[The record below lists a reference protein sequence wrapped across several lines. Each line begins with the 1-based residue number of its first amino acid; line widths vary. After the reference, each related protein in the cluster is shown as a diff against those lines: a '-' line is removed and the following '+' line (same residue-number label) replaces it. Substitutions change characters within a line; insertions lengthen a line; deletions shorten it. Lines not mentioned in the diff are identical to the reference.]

1 MRPWAEDIFPP
12 AYRIGWR
19 KNTEVFFAAGFSRS
33 GFVSSGSSGSLV
45 IITASVTRRETAG
58 SWNSFETDGFLL
70 CVRVSKKSHSVDFS
84 AKLGVDVTPV
94 SAARRWELIGA

>member
-1 MRPWAEDIFPP
+1 MEEEYTSLFRC
-12 AYRIGWR
+12 RLLLGW
-19 KNTEVFFAAGFSRS
+19 VC
-33 GFVSSGSSGSLV
+33 SSGSLV

-84 AKLGVDVTPV
+84 EKHGVDVTPV
-94 SAARRWELIGA
+94 SAARRRELIGA